1 MLDREFVEKTINEHK
16 KVYKKRL
23 ALLFSKVY
31 DLIEKTERSEEKISL
46 EIEIP
51 KEITTEIL
59 VNKMHTDKKSKNNK
73 IRFVFMESIGKIKE
87 FENGNFSTKVEDEYL
102 LDVIERVR
110 R

>member
-1 MLDREFVEKTINEHK
+1 M
-16 KVYKKRL
+16 
-23 ALLFSKVY
+23 
-31 DLIEKTERSEEKISL
+31 

-51 KEITTEIL
+51 QDITTEIL

-102 LDVIERVR
+102 LDVIKRVR
-110 R
+110 K